1 MYLNTTTTESSKGMP
16 YFSIKMLVPFTL
28 HEQVIGLL
36 SGNTRKLEGLDVKI
50 GWQSSFRQSFVYFRY
65 TQKCTKC
72 ST

>member
-50 GWQSSFRQSFVYFRY
+50 GWQSSFR
-65 TQKCTKC
+65 
-72 ST
+72 